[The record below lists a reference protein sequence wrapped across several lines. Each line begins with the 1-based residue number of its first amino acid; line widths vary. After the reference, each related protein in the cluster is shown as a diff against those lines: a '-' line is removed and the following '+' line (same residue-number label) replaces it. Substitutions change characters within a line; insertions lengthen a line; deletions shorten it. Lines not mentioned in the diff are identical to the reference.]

1 VKYIQD
7 YKFAMVR
14 AYTSMVDNPPC
25 FVVID
30 MDMIRVVNAYQKIFR
45 DLRNK
50 CYEPYCI
57 QEFDSRFAVVEDM
70 PLPSRGFATATAF
83 IGDASDLPDWQ
94 PDDAVIANMEQMKAV
109 AAEQDIRMN
118 LQILEVF
125 SGKFGVRGTLR
136 HGDIDVVSK
145 PVKIDKLYPSI
156 ADELAK
162 RDGEERMEELLRW

>member
-1 VKYIQD
+1 MKYIHR

-25 FVVID
+25 FVIID
-30 MDMIRVVNAYQKIFR
+30 LDMVRAVDAYQRIIK

-57 QEFDSRFAVVEDM
+57 QEFDSRFAVIENM

-94 PDDAVIANMEQMKAV
+94 PDDAVVTGMKEVKAV
-109 AAEQDIRMN
+109 AEEQDIRMN
-118 LQILEVF
+118 LQMLEVF
-125 SGKFGVRGTLR
+125 NGKFSVRGTLR
-136 HGDIDVVSK
+136 HGDVDVVSK
-145 PVKIDKLYPSI
+145 PIKLDKLYPSI
-156 ADELAK
+156 ADELTE
-162 RDGEERMEELLRW
+162 RDGEEGMEELLRW